1 MEELKNIK
9 RIGLNIFAVS
19 AAGFIISGC
28 APTYSI
34 SPDYNKESKTVM
46 IDDLKFENVTYYT
59 KKVQTTNDRS
69 RGNIFKY
76 RETFKIKNNA
86 CDGLY
91 VKRSEAVN
99 GWYFSNSVIEDMKK
113 RHNDNCTVEKIA
125 NINFSVCTSK
135 KTVTTDKGKEF
146 TRDAYYYNASTSV
159 RNQSGY
165 GSKTLIELD
174 TKQCF
179 NQVKEHFK
187 SNLALNS
194 N

>member
-1 MEELKNIK
+1 MENIK
-9 RIGLNIFAVS
+9 TAGLKVLALSVVS
-19 AAGFIISGC
+19 LVISGC

-34 SPDYNKESKTVM
+34 TPDYNKDTKTVM
-46 IDDLKFENVTYYT
+46 IDDLKFEDVTYYSKKNQT
-59 KKVQTTNDRS
+59 KTDKS
-69 RGNIFKY
+69 MGNIFRY
-76 RETFKIKNNA
+76 REVFKIKDNA

-91 VKRSEAVN
+91 VKQSDAKN
-99 GWYFSNSVIEDMKK
+99 GWYFYSSVIEDMNKQ
-113 RHNDNCTVEKIA
+113 HNNNCKVETIA

-135 KTVTTDKGKEF
+135 KTTTTDKGKEF

-174 TKQCF
+174 TKQCY

-187 SNLALNS
+187 NSLALQS
-194 N
+194 K